1 MKHQIIIFRQQ
12 MRVFLILFMVINIY
26 AKEYKS
32 TAEHT
37 ADSKKVACDRA
48 LAFAKED
55 AMAQA
60 GTYVS
65 SEFSIDFSNNNGNI
79 NNKKSRELKQ
89 YSLGLTKLISKKNN
103 IIIDNKTYQFTC
115 KVTAVFD
122 IDVDK
127 IKDHYKD
134 NIKKTVINTTP
145 VVIDNSELKIEL
157 YKLKEQV
164 AKLQN
169 QLDKKQDNTKK
180 ISILHGAIGIDSQY
194 GAISGARLTF
204 GLVLK
209 NDLILKFGSGAN
221 KALINQTYNTFEIL
235 DFSAT
240 DNNSVYS
247 YFYHT
252 FGVEYYAFRHKD
264 YFLTIAGNLQFS
276 NKEQLRENRYVSL
289 DSYPQDIDGNIGF
302 FLGFSYYKFGLV
314 FTPSSK
320 IQYTKDNNTA
330 QHKSSI
336 LRFGLSLIIPIDL
349 Y

>member
-1 MKHQIIIFRQQ
+1 LRLLIISF
-12 MRVFLILFMVINIY
+12 FFFFSLY
-26 AKEYKS
+26 AKEY
-32 TAEHT
+32 TAFAEHT
-37 ADSKKVACDRA
+37 ADSKKSACDRA
-48 LAFAKED
+48 LAYAKEE

-65 SEFSIDFSNNNGNI
+65 SEFSVDFKDTNGSIDS
-79 NNKKSRELKQ
+79 KKSRELKQ
-89 YSLGLTKLISKKNN
+89 YSLGLTKLLSKKSEV
-103 IIIDNKTYQFTC
+103 IIDDKTYQFTC
-115 KVTAVFD
+115 KVRATFD
-122 IDVDK
+122 VDVDK
-127 IKDHYKD
+127 IKDHYQQQ
-134 NIKKTVINTTP
+134 TPQPTTP
-145 VVIDNSELKIEL
+145 LIIDNSELKIEL
-157 YKLKEQV
+157 YKLKQQV
-164 AKLQN
+164 SKLQK
-169 QLDKKQDNTKK
+169 QLDTKQDDTQK
-180 ISILHGAIGIDSQY
+180 IAILHGKIGIDSEY
-194 GAISGARLTF
+194 GDISGTRLTF

-209 NDLILKFGSGAN
+209 DDLILKFGSGAN
-221 KALINQTYNTFEIL
+221 KAIINQTYNTFEIL

-240 DNNSVYS
+240 DNNSIYS